1 MRDFEEEYA
10 ERIEE
15 EGEILLEGLRNQKSL
30 AELEKEYS
38 KRVKEIRKAYEKSVK
53 KDMLKKEAF
62 QKSEKKEKGKKKEE
76 VFEVEGVKLEK
87 NWLEK
92 KHLKL
97 KRTTYKIKRNLVNF
111 IYKITPKFIIYR
123 YYRNKRA
130 FSDSKKEVK
139 GFFRRRKEK
148 ISVFVTKLLNY
159 IKKGVSSI
167 KNNLK
172 KIIGVFKFRK
182 KGKQSTKTNESGTK
196 NAENKNKGE

>member
-1 MRDFEEEYA
+1 MRDLEEEYA

-38 KRVKEIRKAYEKSVK
+38 KRVKEIRKVYEKSVK
-53 KDMLKKEAF
+53 KEMLKKEVF
-62 QKSEKKEKGKKKEE
+62 QKSEKKEESKKKEE
-76 VFEVEGVKLEK
+76 VFEVEGVELEK

-97 KRTTYKIKRNLVNF
+97 KLTTYKIKRNLVNF

-123 YYRNKRA
+123 YYRNKRVI
-130 FSDSKKEVK
+130 SDFKKEVK

-148 ISVFVTKLLNY
+148 ISDFVTKLLTH
-159 IKKGVSSI
+159 IKKGGSSI

-172 KIIGVFKFRK
+172 KIMGVFKFSK
-182 KGKQSTKTNESGTK
+182 KSKQSTKTNENGTK
-196 NAENKNKGE
+196 NAENKDKGE

>member
-97 KRTTYKIKRNLVNF
+97 KLTTYKIKRNLVNF
-111 IYKITPKFIIYR
+111 IYKITPKFII
-123 YYRNKRA
+123 
-130 FSDSKKEVK
+130 
-139 GFFRRRKEK
+139 
-148 ISVFVTKLLNY
+148 
-159 IKKGVSSI
+159 
-167 KNNLK
+167 
-172 KIIGVFKFRK
+172 
-182 KGKQSTKTNESGTK
+182 
-196 NAENKNKGE
+196 